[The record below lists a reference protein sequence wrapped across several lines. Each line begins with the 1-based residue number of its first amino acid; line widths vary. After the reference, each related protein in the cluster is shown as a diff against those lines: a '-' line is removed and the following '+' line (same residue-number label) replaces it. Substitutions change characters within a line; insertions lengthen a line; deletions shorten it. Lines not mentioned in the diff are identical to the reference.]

1 MELSANNSEK
11 LSQGDLDSIQ
21 SNSQYSI
28 ENKRKKKAKKFMKVE
43 RIGENEEYDQSL
55 LKRRK

>member
-1 MELSANNSEK
+1 MELSANNSER

-28 ENKRKKKAKKFMKVE
+28 DNKRKKKAKKFLKVE